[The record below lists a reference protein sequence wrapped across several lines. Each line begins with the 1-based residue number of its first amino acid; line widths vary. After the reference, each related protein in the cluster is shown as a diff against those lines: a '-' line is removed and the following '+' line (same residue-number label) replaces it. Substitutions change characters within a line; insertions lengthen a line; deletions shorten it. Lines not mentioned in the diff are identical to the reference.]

1 MHTENRKG
9 TFGFDLQFLK
19 QYHKDLIL
27 LGDGSDAGARPDE
40 AVSWG
45 KIADGAISVKVYS
58 EATVVWPII
67 MGESFVRNFEWAKRT

>member
-1 MHTENRKG
+1 MRNG
-9 TFGFDLQFLK
+9 AD
-19 QYHKDLIL
+19 YSVLINTAQEF
-27 LGDGSDAGARPDE
+27 DGSDAGGRPDE

-45 KIADGAISVKVYS
+45 KIAVGAISVKVYS